1 MKGQMLSW
9 VAMIALILLTVT
21 LSCSRDQ
28 STGPGN
34 DGEPPNPDDIE
45 WIKTKGPNSGPVLSL
60 AIDTL
65 LNHIFAGTEG
75 AGVFKSTD
83 KGEAWTPFNNGLGGN
98 VVYDLK
104 IDGNNRIYAAL
115 SQAGLFRSDLNADNW
130 VNIGPGDTTVWK
142 VAINSSRH
150 IFASSS
156 AGVYRSTDN
165 AANWTPVNNGLLD
178 SVALALALNS
188 GDEIFAGTYT
198 KGLFFSNDN
207 GNNWSQTAL
216 SAGTILSLGVSAD
229 NHVYAG
235 YLGAGMYYST
245 DGGFGWASPASG
257 FSLTIVY
264 DYAINSDRYVF
275 ACGDGGGVLRSIDKG
290 VNWEAKNSG
299 LTSLTLHAL
308 ALDKDGRL
316 YAGSDSGYVY
326 YTFNPTTI
334 PPIDP
339 GGN

>member
-1 MKGQMLSW
+1 MKRLFLNTAIVLGFI
-9 VAMIALILLTVT
+9 VYPALI
-21 LSCSRDQ
+21 SCSRD
-28 STGPGN
+28 STRPEDN
-34 DGEPPNPDDIE
+34 PPPPNPGDIE
-45 WIKTKGPNSGPVLSL
+45 WIKTKGPDSGPVLSL

-83 KGEAWTPFNNGLGGN
+83 NGETWISFNNGLGGD

-104 IDGNNRIYAAL
+104 IDENNRIYAAL
-115 SQAGLFRSDLNADNW
+115 SQAGLFRSDLSADNW
-130 VNIGPGDTTVWK
+130 ANISPRDTTVWK
-142 VAINSSRH
+142 VAINSGGH
-150 IFASSS
+150 IFAATT
-156 AGVYRSTDN
+156 AGMYRSTDD
-165 AANWTPVNNGLLD
+165 AASWLPANNGLLD
-178 SVALALALNS
+178 SVALSLALNP
-188 GDEIFAGTYT
+188 GDDLFAGTYT
-198 KGLFFSNDN
+198 KGLFFSDDN
-207 GNNWSQTAL
+207 GDTWSQTAL

-229 NHVYAG
+229 NHVYVG
-235 YLGAGMYYST
+235 YLGAGMYYSP
-245 DGGFGWASPASG
+245 DGGLSWASPANG

-264 DYAINSDRYVF
+264 DYAINSDGYVF
-275 ACGDGGGVLRSIDKG
+275 AGGDGGGVLRSTDKG

-299 LTSLTLHAL
+299 LTSLTINAL
-308 ALDKDGRL
+308 ELDRDERL